1 MSDTKVR
8 FCVLGAGH
16 GGTAMAAHLALKG
29 FDVSL
34 WNRSEARLQSIQQLG
49 AIELLPPD
57 DGRIEG
63 GTGRILR
70 ASTNCEDVI
79 ADADILMVVV
89 PATGHKNV
97 AGQLAHCVRDD
108 QIVVLNPGRTG
119 GALLFRNELRKA
131 GCTADPLIAETQ
143 TFIYAS
149 RAVGPAQA
157 KIFALKNSVPVAALP
172 AYRTSEVVTAL
183 RVAYPQFVP
192 ATNVLRTSLDN
203 VAVMFHPAVM
213 LVNAARIE
221 DSHGD
226 FEYYLGGVTPSVA
239 RYLEAVDDERIRVA
253 DALGIGAMRVR
264 TWLYVSYDAAGRDL
278 HEAVQANPGYKGIKA
293 PQSLLHRYITED
305 VPTSLIPMISLG
317 QQYGVELPTMRSI
330 VHLCSLVIGQDFWQE
345 GRTVEDMGVAGL
357 TVRQLRKLVD
367 EGELDDA

>member
-89 PATGHKNV
+89 PATGHKGV

-264 TWLYVSYDAAGRDL
+264 TWLYV
-278 HEAVQANPGYKGIKA
+278 
-293 PQSLLHRYITED
+293 
-305 VPTSLIPMISLG
+305 
-317 QQYGVELPTMRSI
+317 
-330 VHLCSLVIGQDFWQE
+330 
-345 GRTVEDMGVAGL
+345 
-357 TVRQLRKLVD
+357 
-367 EGELDDA
+367 